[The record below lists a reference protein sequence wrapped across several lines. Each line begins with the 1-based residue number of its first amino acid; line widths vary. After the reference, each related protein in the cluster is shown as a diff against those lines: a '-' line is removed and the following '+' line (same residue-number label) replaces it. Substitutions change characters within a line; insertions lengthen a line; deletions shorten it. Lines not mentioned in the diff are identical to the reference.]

1 MKKPHQQIIQ
11 GENAA
16 AKAWIDVMGNG
27 DGSSLKL
34 KEGQLAERAP
44 KFRQNVGA
52 PKAHESVGLLIEK
65 IH

>member
-1 MKKPHQQIIQ
+1 MEKPHQQIIQ

-16 AKAWIDVMGNG
+16 AKALIDLMGNG

-44 KFRQNVGA
+44 KFR
-52 PKAHESVGLLIEK
+52 
-65 IH
+65 

>member
-11 GENAA
+11 RENAA

-44 KFRQNVGA
+44 KFR
-52 PKAHESVGLLIEK
+52 
-65 IH
+65 